1 MNEGSKKTIK
11 TLCFAVLGMFTF
23 SFALVPLYNVF
34 CEVTGLNGKIEL
46 KATKETDIEIE
57 NGRDL
62 SVQFVSHNNEQMPWA
77 FKPSEDIIKIK
88 TGKYHTTSFYVKN
101 TTNKLMTAQ
110 AIPSV
115 APSNAA
121 AHLKKLECFCF
132 EQQELAPGEEALLPV
147 RLIFDDALPKSIKSV
162 VLSYTIFD
170 VTNYDK
176 VQLSKDLESNHGDGH
191 KMEPSV

>member
-1 MNEGSKKTIK
+1 MNQGSKKTIR

-46 KATKETDIEIE
+46 RATNNTNIEIDD
-57 NGRDL
+57 GRDV
-62 SVQFVSHNNEQMPWA
+62 SIQFVSHNNEEMPWT
-77 FKPSEDIIKIK
+77 FEPSEDSIKIK
-88 TGKYHTTSFYVKN
+88 TGKYHTATFYVKN
-101 TTNKLMTAQ
+101 PTNRTMIAQ

-121 AHLKKLECFCF
+121 SHLKKLECFCF

-147 RLIFDDALPKSIKSV
+147 RLIFDNDLPSSINSV

-170 VTNYDK
+170 VTDYDDIELTQNTHNSH
-176 VQLSKDLESNHGDGH
+176 V
-191 KMEPSV
+191 MEPSL

>member
-1 MNEGSKKTIK
+1 MNQGSKKTIR

-46 KATKETDIEIE
+46 KATNDTNIEIE
-57 NGRDL
+57 DGRDV
-62 SVQFVSHNNEQMPWA
+62 SIQFVSHNNEEMPWT
-77 FKPSEDIIKIK
+77 FEPSEDSIKIK
-88 TGKYHTTSFYVKN
+88 TGKYHTATFYVKN
-101 TTNKLMTAQ
+101 PTNRTMTAQ

-121 AHLKKLECFCF
+121 SHLKKLECFCF
-132 EQQELAPGEEALLPV
+132 EEQELAPGEDALLPV
-147 RLIFDDALPKSIKSV
+147 RLIFDDKLPSAINSV

-170 VTNYDK
+170 VTDYDDIELTQNMHNSHVK
-176 VQLSKDLESNHGDGH
+176 
-191 KMEPSV
+191 EPSL